1 MLIFCWFCS
10 WSSLCGCAQIAIL
23 LRSLSPFLKTLEATT
38 TTTTTTEVLAKEE
51 ALPIPKVSLL
61 MEGAGQQ
68 ESCFT
73 TREVKRSTKRV
84 LYARL
89 KPFHDGSQ
97 RKAVLSQNFGLQSLF
112 DGGLGGMLSAGL
124 PICHIFNVKL

>member
-38 TTTTTTEVLAKEE
+38 TTTTAKVLEKEE
-51 ALPIPKVSLL
+51 ALAIPKVSLL

>member
-38 TTTTTTEVLAKEE
+38 TTTTTAKVLEKEE
-51 ALPIPKVSLL
+51 ALAIPKVSLL

-89 KPFHDGSQ
+89 KPFHDGNQ